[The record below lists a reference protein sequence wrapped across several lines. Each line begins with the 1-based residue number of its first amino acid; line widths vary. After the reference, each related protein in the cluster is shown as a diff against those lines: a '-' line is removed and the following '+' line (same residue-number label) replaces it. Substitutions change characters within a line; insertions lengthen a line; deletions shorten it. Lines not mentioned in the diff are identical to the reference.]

1 MQIEALHDKK
11 NLIDM
16 IAYGIKANM
25 KTIRS

>member
-11 NLIDM
+11 NLID
-16 IAYGIKANM
+16 IITYGIEANM